1 MNKKV
6 VLVLAAIV
14 LITGIGAALYYMNT
28 RPYVPA
34 NDVQVRTVVYGFGD
48 EVGQVRLFG
57 AQDDIAVSMEK
68 HYALYVQPTLLAR
81 WKAAPATAPGRVEG
95 KPVPDR
101 IDIRTLEKRADGSYE
116 VIADLVNRA
125 TVTELSTNTTSTAIK
140 LVVSQGPDGWQI
152 TEYQTL

>member
-14 LITGIGAALYYMNT
+14 LVVGIAATLFYMNS
-28 RPYVPA
+28 RPYVPT
-34 NDVQVRTVVYGFGD
+34 NEVQVRSVVYGFGD

-57 AQDDIAVSMEK
+57 SSEDIVTSMDK
-68 HYALYVQPTLLAR
+68 RYALYIQPTLLAR
-81 WKAAPATAPGRVEG
+81 WKAAPSTAPGRVEG

-152 TEYQTL
+152 TEYQAL